1 MGSQTRPWSPRPC
14 KALFLAS
21 HVLQVMDV
29 TTLFQQ
35 RLNTIPLLEDGK
47 LIQYT
52 RSNGDISFSFLF
64 FFFFLLPKPLLVCEE
79 LLNFYTVTMRCSKAP
94 L

>member
-1 MGSQTRPWSPRPC
+1 
-14 KALFLAS
+14 
-21 HVLQVMDV
+21 MDV

-35 RLNTIPLLEDGK
+35 RLNAIPLLEDGK

-64 FFFFLLPKPLLVCEE
+64 LLPKPVDLGCE
-79 LLNFYTVTMRCSKAP
+79 V
-94 L
+94 